1 MLIPALNFVILLVL
15 LTGLWLVSVRR
26 RDASLIDPFWGMGF
40 VIVAWGCLAARDVAG
55 MRGLLLAGMTSVWGL
70 RLSGYL
76 LRRNWSHGVE
86 DRRYGAMRSYWGEK
100 FWWVSYGTVFVLQ
113 GVILWVV
120 SLPLQVGILSPETY
134 PPGPVDVLGF
144 LIWLV
149 GVVFESVGDWQL
161 SRFRSDPAQGGK
173 VLDRGL
179 WRYTRHPNYFGDF
192 CVWWGLYVVSLGSGG
207 WWTVFSPIVMSVLL
221 MKVSGVALLEKD
233 IGERRP
239 EYARYVRETSAFW
252 PWWPRGQ

>member
-1 MLIPALNFVILLVL
+1 MIPALNFVILLGL
-15 LTGLWLVSVRR
+15 LTGLWVVSVRL
-26 RDASLIDPFWGMGF
+26 RDASIIDPFWGMGF
-40 VIVAWGCLAARDVAG
+40 VVVAWVCVAARETAG
-55 MRGLLLAGMTSVWGL
+55 SRGLLLAVLTSAWGL

-76 LRRNWSHGVE
+76 LWRNRAHAEE
-86 DRRYGAMRSYWGEK
+86 DRRYAAMRNFWGEK
-100 FWWVSYGTVFVLQ
+100 FWWVSYWTVFALQ

-120 SLPLQVGILSPETY
+120 SLPLQVGILSPESY
-134 PPGPVDVLGF
+134 PLGPMDVVGS

-149 GVVFESVGDWQL
+149 GLMFESVGDWQL
-161 SRFRSDPAQGGK
+161 SRFKADPGNRGK
-173 VLDRGL
+173 VMNRGL

-207 WWTVFSPIVMSVLL
+207 WWTVFSPIVMGVLL

-239 EYARYVRETSAFW
+239 EYARYIRETSAFW
-252 PWWPRGQ
+252 PWWPRW